1 MKIEDI
7 MNLSKA
13 GFTAEQITAIA
24 PLLKD
29 DVSHETPAPTPA
41 PTPAQTPAQTPAPT
55 PALTPAPEPTE
66 PKVDLKEVKDELEK
80 LKEIIQ
86 LSNLANSKITSLPT
100 PESTDEILSK
110 LVGGQK

>member
-29 DVSHETPAPTPA
+29 EDVSRETPKEPA
-41 PTPAQTPAQTPAPT
+41 PA
-55 PALTPAPEPTE
+55 PAPEPTPAPE

>member
-29 DVSHETPAPTPA
+29 NVSHETPAPKEPA
-41 PTPAQTPAQTPAPT
+41 PEPVP
-55 PALTPAPEPTE
+55 TPAPEPE

-86 LSNLANSKITSLPT
+86 LSNLANSKIPSLPT
-100 PESTDEILSK
+100 PETTDDILSK

>member
-29 DVSHETPAPTPA
+29 EDVSRETPKEPA
-41 PTPAQTPAQTPAPT
+41 
-55 PALTPAPEPTE
+55 PAPEPTPAPE

>member
-29 DVSHETPAPTPA
+29 DVSRET
-41 PTPAQTPAQTPAPT
+41 
-55 PALTPAPEPTE
+55 
-66 PKVDLKEVKDELEK
+66 
-80 LKEIIQ
+80 
-86 LSNLANSKITSLPT
+86 
-100 PESTDEILSK
+100 
-110 LVGGQK
+110 QK

>member
-29 DVSHETPAPTPA
+29 DASHETPAPKEPA
-41 PTPAQTPAQTPAPT
+41 PTPA
-55 PALTPAPEPTE
+55 PAPEPTE

-100 PESTDEILSK
+100 PESTDDILSK

>member
-29 DVSHETPAPTPA
+29 EDVSRATPKEPA
-41 PTPAQTPAQTPAPT
+41 
-55 PALTPAPEPTE
+55 PAPEPTPAPE

>member
-29 DVSHETPAPTPA
+29 EDVLRETPKEPAPAPTP
-41 PTPAQTPAQTPAPT
+41 TEPAP
-55 PALTPAPEPTE
+55 APE
-66 PKVDLKEVKDELEK
+66 PKVDLKDVKDELEK

>member
-29 DVSHETPAPTPA
+29 DAAHETPKEPAPAPA
-41 PTPAQTPAQTPAPT
+41 PTEPAPA
-55 PALTPAPEPTE
+55 PAE
-66 PKVDLKEVKDELEK
+66 PKVDLKDVKDELEK

-86 LSNLANSKITSLPT
+86 LSNLANSKISSLPT
-100 PESTDEILSK
+100 PESTDDILSK
-110 LVGGQK
+110 LVGDQK

>member
-29 DVSHETPAPTPA
+29 EDVSRATPKEPA
-41 PTPAQTPAQTPAPT
+41 
-55 PALTPAPEPTE
+55 PAPEPTPATEPTPAPE